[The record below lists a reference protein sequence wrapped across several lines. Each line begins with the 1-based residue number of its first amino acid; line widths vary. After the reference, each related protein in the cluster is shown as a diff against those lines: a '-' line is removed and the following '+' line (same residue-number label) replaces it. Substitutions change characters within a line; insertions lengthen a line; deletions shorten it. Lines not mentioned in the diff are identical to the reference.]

1 MKNTY
6 PSLLIVAAVSI
17 NSVLLTA
24 SPLRAEV
31 ITLTSKAV
39 PPTLEPLEPALSAQ
53 GKTVTVADDL
63 VLVGKFRTE
72 AVRGSNLSCANLAI
86 RPQEGPPKVDGGL
99 WVNASSLTVDGN
111 ITVEAGSLSKN
122 VGDLQ
127 FKNLLRMGPGGIFEM
142 MINPAK
148 VMGGSLDCARGSN
161 LTFKLFD
168 QRAVTTLQ
176 APDHCALNLSGGATF
191 AEGTMVTLQF
201 LEDALPPVITPGQY
215 LLIQSSAITGPLPE
229 LVVKNGTEVVPLGR
243 FSLKQDGGKILLV
256 VGQ

>member
-6 PSLLIVAAVSI
+6 PTLLIVAAVSI

-39 PPTLEPLEPALSAQ
+39 PPALEPLAPALSAL

-63 VLVGKFRTE
+63 VLVGKFST
-72 AVRGSNLSCANLAI
+72 AAARGSNLSCANLTI
-86 RPQEGPPKVDGGL
+86 RPQEGPLKVNGHL
-99 WVNASSLTVDGN
+99 WVDASSLTVDGN
-111 ITVEAGSLSKN
+111 ITVEAGILTKHLGN
-122 VGDLQ
+122 LQ
-127 FKNLLRMGPGGIFEM
+127 FKNLLRMGPGGIFEV

-161 LTFKLFD
+161 LIFKLFD
-168 QRAVTTLQ
+168 QKAVTTLQ
-176 APDHCALNLSGGATF
+176 APDYCALNLSGGTTF
-191 AEGTMVTLQF
+191 AEGAKVTLQV
-201 LEDALPPVITPGQY
+201 LQYALPHVIAPGQY

-229 LVVKNGTEVVPLGR
+229 LVVKNGTEVVPSGR
-243 FSLKQDGGKILLV
+243 FSLKQDGGKMLLV
-256 VGQ
+256 VGE